1 MNEGH
6 NLKKE
11 IEIKPIGLYFD
22 VDKDGFLVNPASID
36 KISKEWKP
44 AVDDVIQIYRKQF
57 GDKLKNVYIRGSVAT
72 GQAIKDVSDL
82 DTFAYVDLE
91 KEEIEKGW
99 AKNINSELKNKYPF
113 ITYIEFNARPISN
126 YKNESF
132 KLNKA
137 VSVYG
142 DALDVMKM
150 RPGKDMIRHI
160 QKLAE
165 KTELL
170 EKQLNQSTPTELKNY
185 CDFYMKEILRSG
197 FDITMER
204 SKRYTRD
211 LYLCYKDFSEYYPEK
226 ESQMREVLYYA
237 LNPTSDKLKIV
248 QIKESIVPWLLE
260 ESKKYT

>member
-1 MNEGH
+1 MPEGL
-6 NLKKE
+6 NTNKE
-11 IEIKPIGLYFD
+11 VKIKPVGSYFE
-22 VDKDGFLVNPASID
+22 VDKDGYLVNPASID
-36 KISKEWKP
+36 NIPKEWKP

-57 GDKLKNVYIRGSVAT
+57 GNKLKNVYIRGSVAT

-99 AKNINSELKNKYPF
+99 TKNINSELQNKYPF
-113 ITYIEFNARPISN
+113 ITYIEFNARSISN

-142 DALDVMKM
+142 NSLEATKMK
-150 RPGKDMIRHI
+150 PGKAMMRHI
-160 QKLAE
+160 QKLSA

-170 EKQLNQSTPTELKNY
+170 EKQLEQSTPTELKNY

-237 LNPTSDKLKIV
+237 LNPTSDKTKII
-248 QIKESIVPWLLE
+248 QIKDSIVPWLLE
-260 ESKKYT
+260 ESKKHI